1 MEHFSETSKVQNNKS
16 CAHLFKEEAINTAGL
31 KWVHTMYFF
40 IYLIGILTG
49 EAMQCTKYAIKQLI
63 FRDNLSMQLQGKVK
77 TQNPYISYTDQVCS
91 DNGSGRV
98 CQRRASPTDCQNQN
112 FWGFDL

>member
-1 MEHFSETSKVQNNKS
+1 
-16 CAHLFKEEAINTAGL
+16 
-31 KWVHTMYFF
+31 
-40 IYLIGILTG
+40 
-49 EAMQCTKYAIKQLI
+49 MQCTKYAIKQLI

-98 CQRRASPTDCQNQN
+98 GLCQRSASPTDCQNQN